1 MEEEEEGEEEEVAAG
16 VGWGCEGV
24 GSESV
29 NLQDGGGGERAEDIW
44 RHLNTKGL
52 LRKLR

>member
-1 MEEEEEGEEEEVAAG
+1 MEDEEGEGEEEVVAG
-16 VGWGCEGV
+16 SMGGWGGGV

-52 LRKLR
+52 LRK